1 MNYGNKMRMTG
12 KGKGCDVKEK
22 TIAFQ
27 NTKVYNETATE

>member
-1 MNYGNKMRMTG
+1 MKRMGQGKVYGVM
-12 KGKGCDVKEK
+12 EK

>member
-1 MNYGNKMRMTG
+1 MNYGNKMGMTG
-12 KGKGCDVKEK
+12 KGKVYGVMEK